1 MKSYESEVVNNF
13 HLITPNSSSIT
24 LNLTNN
30 EKLGK
35 DYLFSYWEVLEM
47 QAVIRTGGKQY
58 RVKPGDVIKVEKI
71 VGNSGDAVEFGEV
84 LMVSNNEGA
93 VRVGFPVV
101 DNVKVKGKIL
111 NEEKGKKLIIFK
123 FKRRKGYRRKNGHR
137 QVYTRVEITGI
148 ES

>member
-1 MKSYESEVVNNF
+1 
-13 HLITPNSSSIT
+13 
-24 LNLTNN
+24 
-30 EKLGK
+30 
-35 DYLFSYWEVLEM
+35 M

-71 VGNSGDAVEFGEV
+71 AGNSGDAVEFGEV

-93 VRVGFPVV
+93 VRVGSPVV
-101 DNVKVKGKIL
+101 DNAKVKGKIL